1 MLTYI
6 FIFVN
11 LWLSFLVSYFLIKI
25 NHKSR
30 NLKHENMLLNNLIDA
45 TDDGFYLWDAE
56 KRIERFSPN
65 LLLLFNTIFYSFN
78 EFANFFEESDLLKRN
93 LNEVKEISKSF
104 TIKLKAKGVEIY
116 CVCHGRSI
124 IGSTNDIVGALL
136 WIKNISNSV
145 TRINNLNM
153 ENIRYAQK
161 LRDFTDVLDIIP
173 YPIWKRDHSFK
184 ISVCNASY
192 SKCVKSLKKILNNNT
207 LKNNISPQYYTE
219 TKYIIIN
226 NKRKLYNFTEV
237 RVEGSNK
244 FVGYAEDITQ
254 IEQLNNKLNNYIT
267 IQKTL
272 LASLPVAIVIHDEN
286 QRLQF
291 YNRAFAELFSF
302 DSLLLAAKPTYEEIF
317 GLLKVKETLESNDY
331 NNLCKQK
338 FEFLNTLSDPYNY
351 LLHLADGRTLS
362 VLIIPHAVEGLI
374 FLYENITNKSKI
386 EA

>member
-30 NLKHENMLLNNLIDA
+30 NLEYENMLLSNLIDA

-93 LNEVKEISKSF
+93 LNEVKEINKSF

-124 IGSTNDIVGALL
+124 VGSTTNIVGALL
-136 WIKNISNSV
+136 WIKNISDFV
-145 TRINNLNM
+145 TKINDINM
-153 ENIRYAQK
+153 ENARYAQK
-161 LRDFTDVLDIIP
+161 LRDFTDILDIIP
-173 YPIWKRDHSFK
+173 YPIWKRDHGFK
-184 ISVCNASY
+184 ISVYNTSY
-192 SKCVKSLKKILNNNT
+192 SKCIKNLKKILNS
-207 LKNNISPQYYTE
+207 NISKSNASSKYYTGAE
-219 TKYIIIN
+219 HVIIN
-226 NKRKLYNFTEV
+226 NERKLYNFTEV
-237 RVEGSNK
+237 RVEKSNK
-244 FVGYAEDITQ
+244 FIGYAEDITQ

-272 LASLPVAIVIHDEN
+272 LASLPIAIVIYDEN
-286 QRLQF
+286 QKLQF
-291 YNRAFAELFSF
+291 YNRAFVEFFSF

-317 GLLKVKETLESNDY
+317 SLLKIKDTSESNNY
-331 NNLCKQK
+331 NNKQK
-338 FEFLNTLSDPYNY
+338 FKFLNTLSDPYNY
-351 LLHLADGRTLS
+351 LLHLADDRTLS
-362 VLIIPHAVEGLI
+362 VLIIPHAIEGLI
-374 FLYENITNKSKI
+374 FLYEDITNKSKTSQ
-386 EA
+386 

>member
-1 MLTYI
+1 M
-6 FIFVN
+6 
-11 LWLSFLVSYFLIKI
+11 
-25 NHKSR
+25 
-30 NLKHENMLLNNLIDA
+30 KHENMLLNNLIDA

>member
-30 NLKHENMLLNNLIDA
+30 NLEYENMLLSNLIDA

-93 LNEVKEISKSF
+93 LNEVKEINKSF

-116 CVCHGRSI
+116 CVCHGRSMV
-124 IGSTNDIVGALL
+124 GSTTNIVGALL
-136 WIKNISNSV
+136 WIKNISDFV
-145 TRINNLNM
+145 TKINDINM
-153 ENIRYAQK
+153 ENARYAQK
-161 LRDFTDVLDIIP
+161 LRDFTDILDIIP
-173 YPIWKRDHSFK
+173 YPIWKRDHGFK
-184 ISVCNASY
+184 ISVYNTSY
-192 SKCVKSLKKILNNNT
+192 SKCIKNLKKILNS
-207 LKNNISPQYYTE
+207 NISKSNASSKYYTGAE
-219 TKYIIIN
+219 HVIIN
-226 NKRKLYNFTEV
+226 NERKLYNFTEV
-237 RVEGSNK
+237 RVEKSNK
-244 FVGYAEDITQ
+244 FIGYAEDITQ

-272 LASLPVAIVIHDEN
+272 LASLPIAIVIYDEN
-286 QRLQF
+286 QKLQF
-291 YNRAFAELFSF
+291 YNRAFVEFFSF

-317 GLLKVKETLESNDY
+317 SLLKIKDTSESNNY
-331 NNLCKQK
+331 NNKQK

-351 LLHLADGRTLS
+351 LLHLADDRTLS
-362 VLIIPHAVEGLI
+362 VLIIPHAIEGLI
-374 FLYENITNKSKI
+374 FLYEDVTNKSKTSQ
-386 EA
+386 

>member
-30 NLKHENMLLNNLIDA
+30 NLEYENMLLSNLIDA

-93 LNEVKEISKSF
+93 LNEVKEINKSF

-124 IGSTNDIVGALL
+124 VGSTTNIVGALL
-136 WIKNISNSV
+136 WIKNISDFV
-145 TRINNLNM
+145 TKINDINM
-153 ENIRYAQK
+153 ENARYAQK
-161 LRDFTDVLDIIP
+161 LRDFTDILDIIP
-173 YPIWKRDHSFK
+173 YPIWKRDHGFK
-184 ISVCNASY
+184 ISVYNTSY
-192 SKCVKSLKKILNNNT
+192 SKCIKNLKKILNS
-207 LKNNISPQYYTE
+207 NISKSNASSKYYTGAE
-219 TKYIIIN
+219 HVIIN
-226 NKRKLYNFTEV
+226 NERKLYNFTEV
-237 RVEGSNK
+237 RVEKSNK
-244 FVGYAEDITQ
+244 FIGYAEDITQ

-272 LASLPVAIVIHDEN
+272 LASLPIAIVIYDEN
-286 QRLQF
+286 QKLQF
-291 YNRAFAELFSF
+291 YNRAFVDFFSF

-317 GLLKVKETLESNDY
+317 SLLKIKDTSESNNY
-331 NNLCKQK
+331 NNKQK
-338 FEFLNTLSDPYNY
+338 FKFLNTLSDPYNY
-351 LLHLADGRTLS
+351 LLHLADDRTLS
-362 VLIIPHAVEGLI
+362 VLIIPHAIEGLI
-374 FLYENITNKSKI
+374 FLYEDITNKSKTSQ
-386 EA
+386 

>member
-30 NLKHENMLLNNLIDA
+30 NLEHENTLLNNLIDA

-93 LNEVKEISKSF
+93 LNEVKEINKSF

-124 IGSTNDIVGALL
+124 IGSTTNIVGALL
-136 WIKNISNSV
+136 WIKNISDSV
-145 TRINNLNM
+145 TKINNLNM
-153 ENIRYAQK
+153 ENTRYTQK

-173 YPIWKRDHSFK
+173 YPVWKRDHGFK
-184 ISVCNASY
+184 ISVYNTSY
-192 SKCVKSLKKILNNNT
+192 PQCIKSLKKILNSNMSRGNVSSKYCT
-207 LKNNISPQYYTE
+207 G
-219 TKYIIIN
+219 TKHVIIN
-226 NKRKLYNFTEV
+226 NERKLYNFTEV
-237 RVEGSNK
+237 KVEKSNK
-244 FVGYAEDITQ
+244 FIGYAEDITQ
-254 IEQLNNKLNNYIT
+254 IEQLNNKLNKYIT

-272 LASLPVAIVIHDEN
+272 LANLPVAIVIYDAN

-291 YNRAFAELFSF
+291 YNRAFAEFFSF
-302 DSLLLAAKPTYEEIF
+302 DSLLLSAKPTYEEIF
-317 GLLKVKETLESNDY
+317 GLLKIKETLESNDH
-331 NNLCKQK
+331 NSKQK

-351 LLHLADGRTLS
+351 LLYLADGRILS
-362 VLIIPHAVEGLI
+362 VLIIPYAIEGLI
-374 FLYENITNKSKI
+374 FLYEDITNKSKT
-386 EA
+386 ETSQ